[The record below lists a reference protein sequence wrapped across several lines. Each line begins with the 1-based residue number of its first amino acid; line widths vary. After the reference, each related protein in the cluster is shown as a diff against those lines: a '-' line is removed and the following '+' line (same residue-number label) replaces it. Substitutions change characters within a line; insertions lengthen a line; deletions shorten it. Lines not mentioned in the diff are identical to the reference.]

1 MQQLDSKA
9 LRELT
14 DLLLPY
20 CQTSEDR
27 LTLFTLAFGIGHPL
41 LNQLNYVEHPYTFVL
56 NAITRLN
63 GFGRV
68 ESGKPALA
76 VLLEEVR
83 ERPDANKRQIDRLL
97 DTLDLDRS
105 VERLR
110 SQTSSTQVSET
121 DTSRQTGALLREL
134 READARGQWGEVI
147 NIGEMLLKTNPYHSI
162 AVPKTANAY
171 YERAKTHEYGWEA
184 DVAIADLSRAL
195 SLNPLLQ
202 DAYYERGKAYAARGD
217 YDSAIADLSRAIQLD
232 PANSEYYRARESVYQ
247 RKGSPNEARSD
258 AKRADDLNAKLS
270 KNRF

>member
-1 MQQLDSKA
+1 MQQLDSKT
-9 LRELT
+9 LRELS
-14 DLLLPY
+14 DLLLPF
-20 CQTSEDR
+20 CETPDDR
-27 LTLFTLAFGIGHPL
+27 KALFTLAFGIGHPL
-41 LNQLNYVEHPYTFVL
+41 LSQLNYAENPYVFVL
-56 NAITRLN
+56 NAITRLYA
-63 GFGRV
+63 FGQV
-68 ESGKPALA
+68 ESGKPALV

-83 ERPDANKRQIDRLL
+83 EQAGADKRRQIDRLL
-97 DTLDLDRS
+97 DSLDLES
-105 VERLR
+105 ERLR
-110 SQTSSTQVSET
+110 SQGLKAQISET
-121 DTSRQTGALLREL
+121 DTSRQASTLLRQL
-134 READARGQWGEVI
+134 RDADAQGAWADVI
-147 NIGEMLLKTNPYHSI
+147 EIGEMLLKTNPYHSI

-171 YERAKTHEYGWEA
+171 YERAKTHDYHWEA

-202 DAYYERGKAYAARGD
+202 DAYYERGKAYTARGD